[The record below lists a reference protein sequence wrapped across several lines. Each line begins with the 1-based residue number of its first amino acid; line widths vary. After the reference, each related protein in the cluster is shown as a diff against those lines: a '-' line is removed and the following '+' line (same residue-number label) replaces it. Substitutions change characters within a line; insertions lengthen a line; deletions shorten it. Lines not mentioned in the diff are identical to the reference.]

1 MFIKLIRIEKM
12 ILFDM
17 KVRIGENNLEKLI
30 SLIRYVSLF
39 EFE

>member
-12 ILFDM
+12 VLFDM
-17 KVRIGENNLEKLI
+17 KVRIGEKNLEKMI
-30 SLIRYVSLF
+30 SIIRYVSLF

>member
-12 ILFDM
+12 VLFDR
-17 KVRIGENNLEKLI
+17 KVRIGEKNLEKMI